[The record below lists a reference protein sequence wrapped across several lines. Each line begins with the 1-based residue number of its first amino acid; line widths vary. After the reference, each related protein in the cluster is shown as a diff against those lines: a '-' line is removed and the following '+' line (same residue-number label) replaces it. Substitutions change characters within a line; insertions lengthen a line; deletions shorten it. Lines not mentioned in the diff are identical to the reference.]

1 MNDKLLDTLKNMV
14 DYLPES
20 NFPRVPDNH
29 PKTKYRLFRSTKPK
43 RDNEKIKRKKQIA
56 KNSKKINRRK

>member
-20 NFPRVPDNH
+20 NFPKVPDN
-29 PKTKYRLFRSTKPK
+29 PKTKCRLYGSTKPK
-43 RDNEKIKRKKQIA
+43 R
-56 KNSKKINRRK
+56 KNKT

>member
-20 NFPRVPDNH
+20 NFPRVPDN
-29 PKTKYRLFRSTKPK
+29 PKTKGRLFRSTKPK

>member
-1 MNDKLLDTLKNMV
+1 MSDKLLDTLKNMV
-14 DYLPES
+14 NYLPES
-20 NFPRVPDNH
+20 NFPRVLNN

>member
-1 MNDKLLDTLKNMV
+1 MLSKIQ
-14 DYLPES
+14 DYLAS
-20 NFPRVPDNH
+20 SDFPRVLDN
-29 PKTKYRLFRSTKPK
+29 PKTKCRLFRSTKPK